1 MNTFRREE
9 RLKSE
14 KIITQL
20 FREGHSFSCYPLRLV
35 YSEFKNPLITEGV
48 SFPIQ
53 VSFSVPKKSFKSAV
67 VRNRLRRRMREAY
80 RIHKIEL
87 YNYLNTNIL
96 YLNKKFAF
104 MLLYTSKEE
113 LPYADIEKG
122 ILKMILKFKSDTL
135 NNSDSEK
142 DV

>member
-14 KIITQL
+14 KIITYL
-20 FREGHSFSCYPLRLV
+20 FREGRSFSCYPLRLV
-35 YSEFKNPLITEGV
+35 YFEFKNPQITEGV

-53 VSFSVPKKSFKSAV
+53 VSFSVPKRSFKSAV

-80 RIHKIEL
+80 RLHKNEL
-87 YNYLNTNIL
+87 YNYLITNAL
-96 YLNKKFAF
+96 YSNKKFAF
-104 MLLYTSKEE
+104 MLLYTAKEE

-122 ILKMILKFKSDTL
+122 ILKMIHKFKSDL
-135 NNSDSEK
+135 PNN
-142 DV
+142 VGG